1 MIHNFY
7 LQILKSLRYMRFSLL
22 GIILDKGSKTG
33 RKFLVDLMLSLDPGT
48 SMTKMV
54 YRVLEKMSSKPELL
68 CMEPELVKISRDSLS
83 LYESGQINRPNPE
96 NEAWIEY
103 NGEYYAVGFLAQ
115 KYFEA
120 RINFLELKYENAIPK
135 TLAAVGA
142 IAIREGLKSNL
153 DLSLG
158 LLLPYGEWED
168 RERLEMGLTK
178 ALSSFSFRGQQFCVN
193 LISFQ
198 CLPEGGG
205 LVLTRSK
212 KLGTDFNKVN
222 IAVVMLGFRDISA
235 VIFERGISTGKTEGL
250 GLAWMLERIKS
261 RTSGQNLHD
270 LLKAVHLSGSALKPR
285 YFNTLA
291 RSKNAEFK
299 AEEVAQIVEVAELSR
314 KEYWNKVSIWLS
326 MNIPVDIQQVI
337 IGGGT
342 SEYLVAELKNLFTYT
357 EISWAAELEED
368 VRLAFNLPIK
378 KDALCL
384 RFTDVYG
391 LFRYQNATSAISNHR
406 AS

>member
-1 MIHNFY
+1 
-7 LQILKSLRYMRFSLL
+7 
-22 GIILDKGSKTG
+22 
-33 RKFLVDLMLSLDPGT
+33 MLSLDPGT

-54 YRVLEKMSSKPELL
+54 YRVLSEIPYKSELL
-68 CMEPELVKISRDSLS
+68 CMEPELIKISKDSLD
-83 LYESGQINRPNPE
+83 LYESGQMNRPNPE

-142 IAIREGLKSNL
+142 IAIRDSLKANF

-168 RERLEMGLTK
+168 RERLERGLTK
-178 ALSSFSFRGQQFCVN
+178 ALYSFSFRGKQFCIN
-193 LISFQ
+193 LINFQ

-205 LVLTRSK
+205 LILTRSK
-212 KLGTDFNKVN
+212 KLGTDFNKMN

-270 LLKAVHLSGSALKPR
+270 LLKAVHLSGPTLKPR
-285 YFNTLA
+285 YCKPLA
-291 RSKNAEFK
+291 RSKKSDFK
-299 AEEVAQIVEVAELSR
+299 VEEIAQIIEVADLSR
-314 KEYWNKVSIWLS
+314 KEYWEKVSTWLKI
-326 MNIPVDIQQVI
+326 NIPAHIEQVI

-342 SEYLVAELKNLFTYT
+342 SEYLGSELKNLFTHT
-357 EISWAAELEED
+357 DISWAAELSED

-391 LFRYQNATSAISNHR
+391 LFRYQHATSSISTHR